1 MLTGLKMQ
9 LEAMVQ
15 AAQNNRGGTQPPFLK
30 DGLAESLTLA
40 TELMAHVR
48 ELTQQFRPRIL
59 DDLGLR
65 AALEW
70 HARLFQR
77 QTNVTAAVDVSLP
90 QERLPIELE
99 IAVFRIVQEALTN
112 VARHA
117 GCTEASVTVTHDP
130 GTGAPEGGPRLLV
143 EITDRGQGFDLDA
156 VLASRNSIGLTG
168 LTERVTLAGGTVEIF
183 SRRGQGTR
191 IHAEF
196 PLGVGAEPKPDLAVA
211 PTGGR
216 P

>member
-1 MLTGLKMQ
+1 L
-9 LEAMVQ
+9 LE
-15 AAQNNRGGTQPPFLK
+15 
-30 DGLAESLTLA
+30 DGLTESLTLA
-40 TELMAHVR
+40 TELMTHVR

-77 QTNVTAAVDVSLP
+77 QTNVNATVDVSLP
-90 QERLPIELE
+90 QERLSIELE

-117 GCTEASVTVTHDP
+117 GCREASVTVTHAPPAEP
-130 GTGAPEGGPRLLV
+130 GEGEGKLLV
-143 EITDRGQGFDLDA
+143 EITDRGQGFDLDT

-191 IHAEF
+191 VHAEF
-196 PLGVGAEPKPDLAVA
+196 PLGVAAESKPDFTAFPA
-211 PTGGR
+211 GGDA
-216 P
+216 